1 MDKKKI
7 RAFPIIIGIL
17 AVCVVLAIIWSI
29 KVSDINN
36 NYDNVVEISNE
47 ERSELIGRIKYCNDM
62 FIFSTGENAMYFC
75 DDFSL
80 YTIYP
85 NELVYYPVK
94 ENIASNTD
102 EMYKEARSCFS
113 GKVISNSKLR
123 QKMFNLGGKSKVEL
137 LRKDISSAVNSLRR
151 SIQGLF
157 TDNVKENTEYVF
169 YPLFTTIDGKLA
181 YLKEAPPM
189 MNIRFDY
196 SAGKVVSYSQN
207 KASVRIESHSG
218 IDYDTNTYI
227 FNMVRNKSGEWK
239 IDSIKLLGGGI
250 RPYYEL

>member
-1 MDKKKI
+1 MEKKKI

-17 AVCVVLAIIWSI
+17 SVCVVLAIIWSVKI
-29 KVSDINN
+29 SDINN
-36 NYDNVVEISNE
+36 NYDNFVEISNE
-47 ERSELIGRIKYCNDM
+47 ERSELIGRVKYCNDM
-62 FIFSTGENAMYFC
+62 YFFATGRNAMYFC

-80 YTIYP
+80 STIYP

-94 ENIASNTD
+94 EHIASNTD

-123 QKMFNLGGKSKVEL
+123 QKMFNRGGKSKLEL
-137 LRKDISSAVNSLRR
+137 LKKDVSSAINGLRR

-157 TDNVKENTEYVF
+157 SDDVTENNEYEF
-169 YPLFTTIDGKLA
+169 YPLFTMLSGKLA
-181 YLKEAPPM
+181 YLKETPPM

-207 KASVRIESHSG
+207 KASVRIDSHSY

-239 IDSIKLLGGGI
+239 IDSIKLLGSGI